1 MYAFRKQAL
10 LDFTRW
16 PVTPLENAEKVE
28 CLRYLEHGVPLR
40 MVIVDYMGV
49 EIDTPADLERAAKH
63 I

>member
-1 MYAFRKQAL
+1 
-10 LDFTRW
+10 
-16 PVTPLENAEKVE
+16 VE

-49 EIDTPADLERAAKH
+49 EIDTPDDLKKAIKL